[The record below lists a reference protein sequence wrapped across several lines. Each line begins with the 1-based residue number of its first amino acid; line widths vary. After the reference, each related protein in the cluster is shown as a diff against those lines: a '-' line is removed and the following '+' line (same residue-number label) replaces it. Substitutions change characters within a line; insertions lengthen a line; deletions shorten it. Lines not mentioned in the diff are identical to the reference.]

1 MNSNVSN
8 KNKEFFTLRKN
19 SELFCLWIV
28 HHLSLLYGYN
38 NDGVYL
44 GARCSRV
51 IIFLFL
57 HLYKL
62 NNNNYFF
69 LKIKA
74 NYEQLERILKTYISK
89 GGKDGERDEIDE
101 ELCIMIP
108 LLNTIVINW
117 WQPRVSIISLLWDCF
132 HKRLDEPFLL
142 QTSGP
147 WTLSVEKYVN
157 TLYVCIFFITN
168 LKKVLS

>member
-1 MNSNVSN
+1 M
-8 KNKEFFTLRKN
+8 
-19 SELFCLWIV
+19 
-28 HHLSLLYGYN
+28 
-38 NDGVYL
+38 
-44 GARCSRV
+44 
-51 IIFLFL
+51 
-57 HLYKL
+57 
-62 NNNNYFF
+62 
-69 LKIKA
+69 
-74 NYEQLERILKTYISK
+74 KTYISK

-142 QTSGP
+142 QASGP

-168 LKKVLS
+168 LKKFFHRKSTMDLLKQIKDRINNTECTKESSYGMFLRLLGKS